1 LCKNI
6 RSLDYE
12 EMFRGEREREREGGK
27 EGIESDCSGWM

>member
-6 RSLDYE
+6 RRLDYE
-12 EMFRGEREREREGGK
+12 EMFRGEREREGGK